1 MKSEAKQEESSGLRV
16 HRELN
21 DVCYVEF
28 LRVLECF
35 QKMMLALQARKV
47 AEHRCRKACLRELRV
62 VESFESWTMSGRLIS

>member
-35 QKMMLALQARKV
+35 QKMV
-47 AEHRCRKACLRELRV
+47 
-62 VESFESWTMSGRLIS
+62 

>member
-28 LRVLECF
+28 FRVLECF
-35 QKMMLALQARKV
+35 QKMV
-47 AEHRCRKACLRELRV
+47 
-62 VESFESWTMSGRLIS
+62 